1 LPVNVVRAVAL
12 KFAVAAPAAKVIDA
26 GTVTEVLL
34 LASVTAAPP
43 AGAACV
49 RLTVQ
54 LLTPPGVKWVGE
66 HVTGSKP
73 YDVICPPP
81 ADVTIEPLPSGSVAY
96 KFEI

>member
-26 GTVTEVLL
+26 GTVTEVLS
-34 LASVTAAPP
+34 LASVTVAPP

-54 LLTPPGVKWVGE
+54 LLTPPWPRTPGLQFTPETRDVGVVSRLIVE
-66 HVTGSKP
+66 VCELLPS
-73 YDVICPPP
+73 V
-81 ADVTIEPLPSGSVAY
+81 AVTIA
-96 KFEI
+96 F